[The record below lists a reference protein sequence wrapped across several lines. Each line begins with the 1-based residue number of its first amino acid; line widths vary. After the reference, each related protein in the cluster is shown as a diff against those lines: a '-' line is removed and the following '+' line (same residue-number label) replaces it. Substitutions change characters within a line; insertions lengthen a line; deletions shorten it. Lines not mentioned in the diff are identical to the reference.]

1 MICVNSPNRNNA
13 TTKSP
18 KFRWNLKCDHPDPRT
33 GQNIGI
39 LEVQWFLGVKSKL
52 DISRQSE
59 RSERLEVEG
68 PKDLNILT
76 SLSITD
82 DMESWLVCKLVSVL
96 MTYAIFNNGIWILM
110 DITVAIFW
118 QFLPERSVLSLYWL
132 VVTVSKAHRIRKI
145 VCNQFSSL

>member
-1 MICVNSPNRNNA
+1 MSHTLWLIEVFFLNYLLLINGL
-13 TTKSP
+13 TTQ
-18 KFRWNLKCDHPDPRT
+18 KCRDPRAAL
-33 GQNIGI
+33 NIGI
-39 LEVQWFLGVKSKL
+39 LGVQWFLGVKSKSN
-52 DISRQSE
+52 IPRQSE

-96 MTYAIFNNGIWILM
+96 MTYAIFTNGIWILM
-110 DITVAIFW
+110 DITVAIF
-118 QFLPERSVLSLYWL
+118 L
-132 VVTVSKAHRIRKI
+132 SKAHRIRKI